1 MHCDLLIPALN
12 EEAVIAE
19 VLDSIPHGII
29 RRTVVVDNGSTDSTA
44 GIAASGGAIVV
55 HEPVRGYGS
64 SMARGIRHLYK
75 DPPDIVA
82 FMDADGSDDAGDLS
96 RILSSVTSG
105 DLDLCIGSRLIG
117 DAEAGSMHLLQHAGT
132 RVACV
137 LLRNL
142 YGLDATDL
150 GPLRAINWQSLMR
163 LDMQDRAFGWTAE
176 MQAKAARAGMKVAEV
191 PVSYRRRRGRS
202 KISGTVNGTYR
213 AGRDIISTLIKYR
226 HWKPRT

>member
-163 LDMQDRAFGWTAE
+163 LDMQDRAQGSGL
-176 MQAKAARAGMKVAEV
+176 ARSLTRLVSKLIVLAVVLAVLGAVGMYFKIPFLNDVAQSVIEAI
-191 PVSYRRRRGRS
+191 RR
-202 KISGTVNGTYR
+202 
-213 AGRDIISTLIKYR
+213 
-226 HWKPRT
+226 